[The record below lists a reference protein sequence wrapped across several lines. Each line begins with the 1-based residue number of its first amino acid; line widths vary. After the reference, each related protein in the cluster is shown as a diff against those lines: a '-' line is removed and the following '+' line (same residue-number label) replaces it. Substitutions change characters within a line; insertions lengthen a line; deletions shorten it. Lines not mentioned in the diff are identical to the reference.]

1 MKHTINRIYNEERLI
16 DLIKYPLLTDKTTR
30 LIEDN
35 QYSFAVD
42 PKANKTTVKKA
53 IEYIFQVRIKS
64 INTSNQPIKK
74 RRVGKFTGKR
84 TRYKKAIVTLYE
96 NNVINLFPEN

>member
-1 MKHTINRIYNEERLI
+1 MKHTINKIYTEEILI
-16 DLIKYPLLTDKTTR
+16 DLIKYPLLTDKTTK

-42 PKANKTTVKKA
+42 PKANKTAIKKA
-53 IEYIFQVRIKS
+53 IEYIFEVKVKDV
-64 INTSNQPIKK
+64 NTCNQPIKK
-74 RRVGKFTGKR
+74 RRVGKFIGKR
-84 TRYKKAIVTLYE
+84 RKYKKAIITLHE